1 MTTLAI
7 LLIAGAALLL
17 LYTYVG
23 YPLLLRWA
31 APAPPPPARLP
42 DELPSVSI
50 CVPAY
55 NEEAQ
60 IRGAIESLLA
70 LDYPAEKR
78 QIIIVSDASSDR
90 TDEIV
95 ASYAPRGVELLRLP
109 RRSGKTAAENAA
121 AALLRGEIVVNTDA
135 SIRIRPGALRHL
147 VAPFRDPE
155 VGVTSGRD
163 LSVAA
168 VEADSNRGESGYVGY
183 EMGIRALETRMGGIV
198 GASGC
203 LYAIRPHLHR
213 KPIPDHLSRDFAS
226 ALTAREHGYR
236 SVSVDEAIC
245 LVPRTV
251 SLRREY
257 ARKVRT
263 MTRGME
269 TLVFKRH
276 LMNPLRHG
284 RFAWMLIS
292 HKVCRWAVP
301 WAGVGAVAGLA
312 ILADEQLWARA
323 ALAAGAAVCAV
334 ATAGWLWPNDW
345 KMPRILALPAFAL
358 AGNVAALHS
367 LLRAIHGS
375 DNPAWE
381 PTRREVVL

>member
-1 MTTLAI
+1 MTILAFV
-7 LLIAGAALLL
+7 LIAGAALLL
-17 LYTYVG
+17 FYTYVG

-31 APAPPPPARLP
+31 APAPPAPVPLP
-42 DELPSVSI
+42 DELPTVSI

-78 QIIIVSDASSDR
+78 QIIIVSDASTDR
-90 TDEIV
+90 TDEIA
-95 ASYAPRGVELLRLP
+95 ASYASRGVELLRLP

-121 AALLRGEIVVNTDA
+121 AALLHGEIVVNTDA
-135 SIRIRPGALRHL
+135 SIRIRPDALRPL

-163 LSVAA
+163 VSVAP
-168 VEADSNRGESGYVGY
+168 VDADSNRGESGYVGY
-183 EMGIRALETRMGGIV
+183 EMEIRALETRMGGIV

-257 ARKVRT
+257 GRKVRT

-269 TLVFKRH
+269 TLFFKRH
-276 LMNPLRHG
+276 LMNPLRYG
-284 RFAWMLIS
+284 CFAWMLIS

-301 WAGVGAVAGLA
+301 WAAVGAVAGLA
-312 ILADEQLWARA
+312 ILAGDQVWARA
-323 ALAAGAAVCAV
+323 TLAAGAAVCAV
-334 ATAGWLWPNDW
+334 ATVGWLWPNAR

-367 LLRAIHGS
+367 LLRAIRGS

>member
-7 LLIAGAALLL
+7 VLIAGAALLL
-17 LYTYVG
+17 VYTYVG
-23 YPLLLRWA
+23 YPLVLRWI
-31 APAPPPPARLP
+31 APAPPAAPPLP
-42 DELPSVSI
+42 DELPTVSI
-50 CVPAY
+50 CLPAY

-60 IRGAIESLLA
+60 IRGVIESLLA

-78 QIIIVSDASSDR
+78 QIVIVSDASTDR
-90 TDEIV
+90 TDEIA
-95 ASYAPRGVELLRLP
+95 ASYASRGVELMRLP
-109 RRSGKTAAENAA
+109 RRSGKTAAENAS

-135 SIRIRPGALRHL
+135 SIRIRPDALRYL
-147 VAPFRDPE
+147 VAPFQDPT

-168 VEADSNRGESGYVGY
+168 VSDDANRGESGYVGY
-183 EMGIRALETRMGGIV
+183 EMEIRALETRMGGIV

-213 KPIPDHLSRDFAS
+213 KPIPEHLSRDFAS

-263 MTRGME
+263 MARGME
-269 TLVFKRH
+269 TLYFKRH
-276 LMNPLRHG
+276 LMNPLRYG
-284 RFAWMLIS
+284 RFALMLIS

-301 WAGVGAVAGLA
+301 WAAVAAVGGLA
-312 ILADEQLWARA
+312 ILAGDQVWARVGLGAAA
-323 ALAAGAAVCAV
+323 ALCAV
-334 ATAGWLWPNDW
+334 AAAGWLWPDERR
-345 KMPRILALPAFAL
+345 MPRFLALPTFAV

-367 LLRAIHGS
+367 LLRAVRGS